1 MQLHIDESYKI
12 DYASLGVRG
21 QSCPDVSKEDFKT
34 LISQK
39 LMEV

>member
-1 MQLHIDESYKI
+1 MQLHFDESYKI
-12 DYASLGVRG
+12 DYVSLGVCG
-21 QSCPDVSKEDFKT
+21 QSCPDMPKEDFKT